1 MLTSLRTYR
10 VISAFVALAMLFGV
24 GLPLVHHVCGMSGET
39 MAVGPAAVASIPSEA
54 DQHLLDCAHDHR
66 ATHAEHCPEDA
77 LSSTEG
83 CKAPTCSLE
92 AAEQPPAIS
101 ADQQQ
106 PSKRLLLVPATLLHE
121 LLDPAPSSPSLQTYR
136 DVAEAPVSSSVP
148 LRLLTSTFLL

>member
-1 MLTSLRTYR
+1 MLASLRTYR

-39 MAVGPAAVASIPSEA
+39 MAAGPVAVAPIPGEA
-54 DQHLLDCAHDHR
+54 GQHQSSCVHDHR
-66 ATHAEHCPEDA
+66 DMHAEHCPEEA
-77 LSSTEG
+77 APSSDG
-83 CKAPTCSLE
+83 CEAPTCSLE

-106 PSKRLLLVPATLLHE
+106 PSKRLLLLPATLLHE
-121 LLDPAPSSPSLQTYR
+121 LLDPVPSSPSLQTYR
-136 DVAEAPVSSSVP
+136 DVAEAPVSSFVP